1 MDQKLME
8 EIESLAN
15 AIIWHLENSER
26 FSPNEVRRRCHEFAL
41 QLVDKTKER
50 NAE

>member
-15 AIIWHLENSER
+15 TIIWHLENDEML
-26 FSPNEVRRRCHEFAL
+26 PPDEVRHNCHETAW